1 MSFLLKTIG
10 LDIAFRA
17 TADFLAN
24 HQYLLSSFF
33 FPLRYRVCW
42 YVFVWVLV
50 WFVCVCSYSR
60 RYFLVVLGT
69 VLFTCFIT
77 LIDDLRYNFFLLL
90 FCFISLLSIT
100 DIFRQQGSQ
109 GLTLT
114 ACVSEFL
121 FLLMF
126 FFCLLVNTKSTRIR
140 SEKSPHLFLHLLYN
154 LIAQGCDG
162 FLMLL
167 FSCYFKE
174 KSTFCLSPETNEV

>member
-90 FCFISLLSIT
+90 FFFYLAIIYNWHFPATRFARINTDCLCEWVFISSYV
-100 DIFRQQGSQ
+100 F
-109 GLTLT
+109 
-114 ACVSEFL
+114 FL
-121 FLLMF
+121 FACEYQKYAHQIREEPTFVFTSSLQSNCSGLWWF
-126 FFCLLVNTKSTRIR
+126 FNVAF
-140 SEKSPHLFLHLLYN
+140 F
-154 LIAQGCDG
+154 
-162 FLMLL
+162 LL
-167 FSCYFKE
+167 F
-174 KSTFCLSPETNEV
+174 

>member
-1 MSFLLKTIG
+1 MCLCGFWCG
-10 LDIAFRA
+10 L
-17 TADFLAN
+17 
-24 HQYLLSSFF
+24 
-33 FPLRYRVCW
+33 C
-42 YVFVWVLV
+42 
-50 WFVCVCSYSR
+50 VCVCSYSR

-126 FFCLLVNTKSTRIR
+126 FFLFACEYQKYAHQIR
-140 SEKSPHLFLHLLYN
+140 EEP
-154 LIAQGCDG
+154 
-162 FLMLL
+162 
-167 FSCYFKE
+167 
-174 KSTFCLSPETNEV
+174 TFVFTSSLQSNCSGL